1 MSDQKKY
8 HGAIEVK
15 DIVSY
20 FLRRINDIKLY
31 VEVSDEQDLIRKFSE
46 VEHSCKELHELA
58 SKIAV
63 AERPPD
69 RIVNDPDRGISDF
82 LSSSCDCDDDCE
94 GGCGNCG
101 GGSCGGCS
109 P

>member
-15 DIVSY
+15 DVVSY

-31 VEVSDEQDLIRKFSE
+31 VEVSEEQELIHKFSE
-46 VEHSCKELHELA
+46 VENSCRELHELA

-63 AERPPD
+63 VERPPD
-69 RIVNDPDRGISDF
+69 RVVSDPDRGISDF
-82 LSSSCDCDDDCE
+82 LSNSGDCDDDC
-94 GGCGNCG
+94 GVCGNC
-101 GGSCGGCS
+101 GGSCGGCN